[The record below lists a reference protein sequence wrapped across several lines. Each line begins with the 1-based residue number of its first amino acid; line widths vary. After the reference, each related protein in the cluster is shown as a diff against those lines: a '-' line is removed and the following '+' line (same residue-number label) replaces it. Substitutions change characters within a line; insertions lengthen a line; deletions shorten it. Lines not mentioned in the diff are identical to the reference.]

1 MATVNIG
8 SLKFN
13 WKGTYNGSTAYA
25 IDDVT
30 EYNGSSYICILAS
43 TGNLPTNTTYFQP
56 MATKGT
62 DGTDVGTTL
71 TTQGDILY
79 RDGSGL
85 QRLAKGTAN
94 QVLKMNAGATAPEY
108 GNLSSD
114 FVKLIEVNQ
123 SSSVTAVELQSFI
136 SSTYKNYKVILNNVT
151 CNTSGNMTYIRMMTG
166 TNTQYTAGNYYNV
179 GDGYYRQ
186 YSGGTG
192 SSQDHFYSFGTSYA
206 RFTPGF
212 NNGTDWGST
221 YVFDMYAEANKSV
234 QITGNV
240 SVPRHGQQYYYGG
253 CFSSFVDVNTQNWT
267 GLYIYMGNGDSITNM
282 DVTVY
287 GLKD

>member
-1 MATVNIG
+1 MATLNLGRIKPVFQG
-8 SLKFN
+8 A
-13 WKGTYNGSTAYA
+13 YNNSTAY
-25 IDDVT
+25 IVDDIVT
-30 EYNGSSYICILAS
+30 FGDETFICIQAS
-43 TGNLPTNTTYFQP
+43 TGN
-56 MATKGT
+56 ATSNASYWTKLAAKGT

-85 QRLAKGTAN
+85 QRLPKGTAG
-94 QVLKMNAGATAPEY
+94 QVLKMNSGATAPEY
-108 GNLSSD
+108 GTLSSD

-240 SVPRHGQQYYYGG
+240 SAPRHGQQYYYGG